1 MSSRLNLLLLSKIR
15 HNLKTF
21 VNIICGF
28 SELLL
33 EELEDTWNETSET
46 FSSKLRCVNS
56 NGRELSTLI
65 DQSFPQT
72 SFSKKDFFLE
82 LSAQSKLLT
91 KNSRGLIKSSLDELI
106 ACKTGSPVSF
116 YNAYQDDFF
125 RIEKAIN
132 GLKKNLQTLVKG
144 IFKSSDSLVDA
155 GVISQDDLNLVIQ
168 LSESLQETPDALK
181 TDFPSSV
188 LVVDDNVSNTEYL
201 KRKLSASG
209 HKVFSAESAFDA
221 EALMHS
227 SVGIDLILLD
237 ILMPGVSGYE
247 FLRRNQGTLQT
258 KNIPVIIV
266 SSLDEQDTVYRCL
279 EAGAQDFVTKPINF
293 MILAARINAALER
306 KHLLDK
312 EEDYILSIEE
322 EKEKNEK
329 LLLNILPPVIA
340 ARMKENEH
348 TIADTVENC
357 TILFA
362 DIVGFT
368 TMSQSLGAEKI
379 VNTLNSIFSKFDE
392 FCEEYDVEKIK
403 TIGDAYMLA
412 SGVPNS
418 DPNHAVK
425 TVRMAMRMLSFVRKY
440 PKVDSFK
447 LSLRIGI
454 HSGPVIAGVIGKKKF
469 IYDLWGDTVN
479 TAARMESH
487 GIPDCIHMTEETASL
502 LSGSFDL
509 TKRPTL
515 QVKGK
520 GKMDTF
526 LIGS

>member
-1 MSSRLNLLLLSKIR
+1 MGSRVYLLLLSKIR

-33 EELEDTWNETSET
+33 EELEDTGNETNET
-46 FSSKLRCVNS
+46 FSTKLNS
-56 NGRELSTLI
+56 INLNGREISTLI

-72 SFSKKDFFLE
+72 SFSKKDFFVE
-82 LSAQSKLLT
+82 LSSQSLLLAKQAQ
-91 KNSRGLIKSSLDELI
+91 GLIAANIDELV
-106 ACKTGSPVSF
+106 ACKIGSPVSF

-125 RIEKAIN
+125 RIEKATN
-132 GLKKNLQTLVKG
+132 GLKKNLQALVKG
-144 IFKSSDSLVDA
+144 VFKSSDSLVDA

-181 TDFPSSV
+181 TDFPSSI

-209 HKVFSAESAFDA
+209 HKVFSAESAVDA
-221 EALMHS
+221 EALIQS
-227 SVGIDLILLD
+227 SVGVDLILLD

-247 FLRRNQGTLQT
+247 FLRSNQDTLQT

-340 ARMKENEH
+340 ARMKENET

-368 TMSQSLGAEKI
+368 PMSQSLGAEKI

-425 TVRMAMRMLSFVRKY
+425 TVRMAMRMLSFVKEY

-454 HSGPVIAGVIGKKKF
+454 HSGPVIAGIIGKKKF

-502 LSGSFDL
+502 LPESFDL
-509 TKRPTL
+509 TKRLAL
-515 QVKGK
+515 QIKGK
-520 GKMDTF
+520 GTMDTF
-526 LIGS
+526 LVRS

>member
-46 FSSKLRCVNS
+46 FSSKLSCVNS

-106 ACKTGSPVSF
+106 ACKTGFPVSF
-116 YNAYQDDFF
+116 YNAYQDDFS

-227 SVGIDLILLD
+227 SVGIELILLD

-247 FLRRNQGTLQT
+247 FLRRNQSTLQT

-368 TMSQSLGAEKI
+368 PMSKSLGAARI
-379 VNTLNSIFSKFDE
+379 VNTLNGIFTKFDE
-392 FCEEYDVEKIK
+392 FCEEFEVEKIK

-412 SGVPNS
+412 SGVPRF

-425 TVRMAMRMLSFVRKY
+425 TVRIALRMLSFLKDH

-487 GIPDCIHMTEETASL
+487 GIPDCIHLTEETALL
-502 LSGSFDL
+502 LSGTFNL
-509 TKRPTL
+509 LKRPAL

>member
-1 MSSRLNLLLLSKIR
+1 
-15 HNLKTF
+15 
-21 VNIICGF
+21 
-28 SELLL
+28 
-33 EELEDTWNETSET
+33 
-46 FSSKLRCVNS
+46 
-56 NGRELSTLI
+56 
-65 DQSFPQT
+65 
-72 SFSKKDFFLE
+72 
-82 LSAQSKLLT
+82 
-91 KNSRGLIKSSLDELI
+91 
-106 ACKTGSPVSF
+106 
-116 YNAYQDDFF
+116 
-125 RIEKAIN
+125 
-132 GLKKNLQTLVKG
+132 
-144 IFKSSDSLVDA
+144 
-155 GVISQDDLNLVIQ
+155 
-168 LSESLQETPDALK
+168 
-181 TDFPSSV
+181 
-188 LVVDDNVSNTEYL
+188 
-201 KRKLSASG
+201 
-209 HKVFSAESAFDA
+209 
-221 EALMHS
+221 
-227 SVGIDLILLD
+227 
-237 ILMPGVSGYE
+237 MPGVSGYE
-247 FLRRNQGTLQT
+247 FLRRNQSTLQT

-440 PKVDSFK
+440 PKVNSATAQRRRGASWRD
-447 LSLRIGI
+447 LSSPSQDR
-454 HSGPVIAGVIGKKKF
+454 VF
-469 IYDLWGDTVN
+469 WGDC
-479 TAARMESH
+479 RC
-487 GIPDCIHMTEETASL
+487 P
-502 LSGSFDL
+502 
-509 TKRPTL
+509 
-515 QVKGK
+515 
-520 GKMDTF
+520 
-526 LIGS
+526 

>member
-322 EKEKNEK
+322 EKEKNDQETEK
-329 LLLNILPPVIA
+329 GRVCFGFFGVCDLSHLCFGGVYRCVNNI
-340 ARMKENEH
+340 
-348 TIADTVENC
+348 
-357 TILFA
+357 
-362 DIVGFT
+362 
-368 TMSQSLGAEKI
+368 
-379 VNTLNSIFSKFDE
+379 
-392 FCEEYDVEKIK
+392 
-403 TIGDAYMLA
+403 
-412 SGVPNS
+412 
-418 DPNHAVK
+418 
-425 TVRMAMRMLSFVRKY
+425 
-440 PKVDSFK
+440 
-447 LSLRIGI
+447 
-454 HSGPVIAGVIGKKKF
+454 
-469 IYDLWGDTVN
+469 
-479 TAARMESH
+479 
-487 GIPDCIHMTEETASL
+487 
-502 LSGSFDL
+502 
-509 TKRPTL
+509 KR
-515 QVKGK
+515 
-520 GKMDTF
+520 
-526 LIGS
+526 